1 MYLLGVRKQ
10 GQFGELGAYEYDFSH
25 IQRKERKSIFLN
37 NSELRR
43 RFYLFIFLNCP
54 HIVTRS
60 TSSFLLDPNI
70 RVH

>member
-43 RFYLFIFLNCP
+43 RFYLFF
-54 HIVTRS
+54 
-60 TSSFLLDPNI
+60 
-70 RVH
+70 